1 MHAMNVSGFLNAIR
15 PWDFIIPGCELLF
28 PGEKKISSLKILA
41 SEQECVCS
49 PYRKQLSVASPVR
62 PQGPGLHFIKLGVGS
77 GGGEE
82 KVQKEVLSLQSNVFF
97 CT

>member
-1 MHAMNVSGFLNAIR
+1 MHAMNVSGFLNAIH

-28 PGEKKISSLKILA
+28 PGGKKKISSLRILA
-41 SEQECVCS
+41 SEQECVYS

-62 PQGPGLHFIKLGVGS
+62 PQGPGLHFIKLGVG